1 MTEVGIPV
9 YKARDTLPKA
19 LDSLCAQT
27 KDMFLVC
34 LSIDCDGEDYSDII
48 EEYRRRG
55 LHIRVINAT
64 ENGGPGAARQ
74 KVIDTTQCEFL
85 IFMDS
90 DDMLMPRAVEIL
102 TKGIRNNF
110 DIIRSSFI
118 REQIGKGDEIIPSNV
133 NTITWF
139 HGKIYRVKYLKEKNI
154 RFLPGLRTD
163 EDAYFNIVAWNSTE
177 ARGEIEEVTYIW
189 RDNKNSLTRSKP
201 IKEYFLDT
209 YINYIYS
216 QIEGIK
222 KLHEI
227 NQEVSASL
235 LAQTL
240 LNIYYYY
247 MKARFYKVP
256 EEQMNNLID
265 ELKGKQ
271 YIQDFLMDANNWIII
286 LQLAKPGNM
295 YENTISFYEETFPKW
310 AKRLLT

>member
-1 MTEVGIPV
+1 
-9 YKARDTLPKA
+9 
-19 LDSLCAQT
+19 
-27 KDMFLVC
+27 MFFVC

-74 KVIDTTQCEFL
+74 RVIDTTQCEFL

-102 TKGIRNNF
+102 TRGIRNNF
-110 DIIRSSFI
+110 NIIRSSFI
-118 REQIGKGDEIIPSNV
+118 REQAGKGDEIIPSNV

-177 ARGEIEEVTYIW
+177 ARGELEEITYIW

-209 YINYIYS
+209 YINYIHS

-222 KLHEI
+222 KIYEL
-227 NQEVSASL
+227 NQEISASL

-256 EEQMNNLID
+256 EE
-265 ELKGKQ
+265 
-271 YIQDFLMDANNWIII
+271 
-286 LQLAKPGNM
+286 
-295 YENTISFYEETFPKW
+295 
-310 AKRLLT
+310 